1 MLVGEGEMLG
11 GADVLEGGDVLVLVV
26 GGEQG
31 GFGAAMRGRGGFGRG
46 ELEWMLEIVSGVGG
60 LSGNVQREVSVERR

>member
-1 MLVGEGEMLG
+1 MLVLEGEMLG

-31 GFGAAMRGRGGFGRG
+31 GFGAAVRGRGGFGWR
-46 ELEWMLEIVSGVGG
+46 ELG
-60 LSGNVQREVSVERR
+60 

>member
-1 MLVGEGEMLG
+1 MLVLEGEMLG

-31 GFGAAMRGRGGFGRG
+31 GFGAAVRGKRRGGFRWR
-46 ELEWMLEIVSGVGG
+46 ELG
-60 LSGNVQREVSVERR
+60 